1 MQEVSAVQQL
11 VCRLLS
17 QCNKLPSAFVS
28 PGRTCT
34 AVPLRW
40 WRCVPGISLLSV
52 IRLTPRSKG
61 RLAASRNPPL
71 TSNVK
76 HIRPGNQLREET
88 TTRMSTPTLH
98 EPKAESKT
106 SFGTVVFCWLTVFVA
121 FVEGM
126 LLLIAEGKMSTYSG
140 GVAAASGLAAI
151 ASAFTAPFVARSKT
165 WLMAILLVLFGLAF
179 INRNFLKYVL
189 VTL

>member
-1 MQEVSAVQQL
+1 
-11 VCRLLS
+11 
-17 QCNKLPSAFVS
+17 
-28 PGRTCT
+28 
-34 AVPLRW
+34 
-40 WRCVPGISLLSV
+40 
-52 IRLTPRSKG
+52 
-61 RLAASRNPPL
+61 
-71 TSNVK
+71 
-76 HIRPGNQLREET
+76 
-88 TTRMSTPTLH
+88 MSTPTLH